1 MIFVKIYLVIL
12 SIIFNK
18 KPYEEINFIVF
29 SFCFF

>member
-1 MIFVKIYLVIL
+1 MIFVKKYLVVL

-18 KPYEEINFIVF
+18 KPYEKINFIVF

>member
-12 SIIFNK
+12 NKIFNK
-18 KPYEEINFIVF
+18 KPYEKINFIVF